1 MWWSQVRADHF
12 VASRRLT
19 IAFEPRSVCGHRV
32 AGPFMTFTSS
42 AMSPSGGSLLPQI
55 SDNWAHCQGT
65 SVSRSVSVNQSGY
78 RKNTAGRCRLGPSM
92 GWCLPFGQC
101 TASSRV
107 YSESPSAR
115 TFADG
120 PGQHAGSLLRVSRAS
135 GLSLACLI
143 LNEAGSWL
151 YICFVPCPR
160 FVAT

>member
-65 SVSRSVSVNQSGY
+65 SVSRSCPSTRVATGRTLQDVADWGHPWVGAFPLVSAPLPQGY
-78 RKNTAGRCRLGPSM
+78 TRSHRPLVPSLM
-92 GWCLPFGQC
+92 DLANMLDLC
-101 TASSRV
+101 SV
-107 YSESPSAR
+107 
-115 TFADG
+115 
-120 PGQHAGSLLRVSRAS
+120 
-135 GLSLACLI
+135 SLAHLACRWR
-143 LNEAGSWL
+143 A
-151 YICFVPCPR
+151 
-160 FVAT
+160 